1 MPSSFWYFL
10 MMSPVITYFIKLS
23 SIRSKGRYSFLCF
36 QEKDTTLSQNSMLFS
51 LRHHIIPYSLYFF
64 NLSFYPI
71 SEKRCTFA
79 AQFMK
84 DRNLV
89 IQKHDKRKQRTSVIF
104 YSMGK
109 NERINSEQEMP
120 AEANKDHSADADRVK
135 EVYKVTIAGSIINV
149 VLLVLKFAA
158 GILGHSAAMIADAI
172 HSLTDFATDV
182 VVLVFVK
189 LGNKPMDKDHDYGHG
204 KYETLATAIIGIS
217 LFVVGVMICYSGVTK
232 TYRAICGETLQQPGI
247 VALIAAIVSVVM
259 KEWAYQFTVKAGKKY
274 HSEAVVANAWHHRS
288 DALSSIGTMF
298 GIGGAI
304 ILGEKWA
311 VLDPLAAIIVS
322 AFIIKAA
329 WGLVMQSVKELTDAS
344 LPETEEDEILKI
356 ANGEQGVG
364 EIHNLRTRRI
374 GNKIAIEMHVR
385 MPGSLS
391 LYEAHE
397 HATHIE
403 TKLKQHF
410 GADTHV
416 GIHLEP
422 IKVNGK
428 YQKPE

>member
-1 MPSSFWYFL
+1 MP
-10 MMSPVITYFIKLS
+10 TETK
-23 SIRSKGRYSFLCF
+23 
-36 QEKDTTLSQNSMLFS
+36 
-51 LRHHIIPYSLYFF
+51 
-64 NLSFYPI
+64 
-71 SEKRCTFA
+71 
-79 AQFMK
+79 
-84 DRNLV
+84 
-89 IQKHDKRKQRTSVIF
+89 
-104 YSMGK
+104 K
-109 NERINSEQEMP
+109 N
-120 AEANKDHSADADRVK
+120 HSADADRVK

-189 LGNKPMDKDHDYGHG
+189 LGNKPKDKDHDYGHG

-232 TYRAICGETLQQPGI
+232 T
-247 VALIAAIVSVVM
+247 
-259 KEWAYQFTVKAGKKY
+259 KAGKKY

-356 ANGEQGVG
+356 ANEEEGVG

>member
-1 MPSSFWYFL
+1 MDRQKE
-10 MMSPVITYFIKLS
+10 TY
-23 SIRSKGRYSFLCF
+23 R
-36 QEKDTTLSQNSMLFS
+36 
-51 LRHHIIPYSLYFF
+51 
-64 NLSFYPI
+64 
-71 SEKRCTFA
+71 
-79 AQFMK
+79 
-84 DRNLV
+84 
-89 IQKHDKRKQRTSVIF
+89 
-104 YSMGK
+104 
-109 NERINSEQEMP
+109 
-120 AEANKDHSADADRVK
+120 
-135 EVYKVTIAGSIINV
+135 VTIAGSIINIL
-149 VLLVLKFAA
+149 LLVFKFVA

-172 HSLTDFATDV
+172 HSLTDFVTDAI
-182 VVLVFVK
+182 VLIFVR
-189 LGNKPMDKDHDYGHG
+189 LGSKPTDRDHDYGHG
-204 KYETLATAIIGIS
+204 KYETLASAIIGVS
-217 LFVVGVMICYSGVTK
+217 LLVVGMMICYSGVTK
-232 TYRAICGETLQQPGI
+232 TYHAMCGEPLQQPGFI
-247 VALIAAIVSVVM
+247 ALAAAVASVVL
-259 KEWAYQFTVKAGKKY
+259 KEWAYRFTVRVGRRC

-304 ILGEKWA
+304 ILGDKWA

-344 LPETEEDEILKI
+344 LPEMEEDEILKI
-356 ANGEQGVG
+356 ANEEQGVG

>member
-1 MPSSFWYFL
+1 M
-10 MMSPVITYFIKLS
+10 TD
-23 SIRSKGRYSFLCF
+23 
-36 QEKDTTLSQNSMLFS
+36 E
-51 LRHHIIPYSLYFF
+51 
-64 NLSFYPI
+64 
-71 SEKRCTFA
+71 
-79 AQFMK
+79 
-84 DRNLV
+84 
-89 IQKHDKRKQRTSVIF
+89 KQRL
-104 YSMGK
+104 
-109 NERINSEQEMP
+109 R
-120 AEANKDHSADADRVK
+120 

-149 VLLVLKFAA
+149 LLLVLKFAA

-217 LFVVGVMICYSGVTK
+217 LFAVGMMICWSGLVK
-232 TYRAICGETLQQPGI
+232 TYQALCGEQLQQPGV
-247 VALIAAIVSVVM
+247 VAFVAAVLSIVM
-259 KEWAYQFTVKAGKKY
+259 KEWAYQFTVRVGRKF

-288 DALSSIGTMF
+288 DALSSIGTMM

-304 ILGEKWA
+304 LLGSHWA
-311 VLDPLAAIIVS
+311 VLDPLAAIVVS
-322 AFIIKAA
+322 VFIIKAA
-329 WGLVMQSVKELTDAS
+329 WSLVMQSVKELTDAS
-344 LPETEEDEILKI
+344 LSEKEEDEILKT
-356 ANGEQGVG
+356 ASEEEGVG

-391 LYEAHE
+391 LYAAHE
-397 HATHIE
+397 HATAIE
-403 TKLKQHF
+403 QRLKQKY

-422 IKVNGK
+422 IKINGR
-428 YQKPE
+428 YQAPE

>member
-1 MPSSFWYFL
+1 MD
-10 MMSPVITYFIKLS
+10 
-23 SIRSKGRYSFLCF
+23 
-36 QEKDTTLSQNSMLFS
+36 E
-51 LRHHIIPYSLYFF
+51 
-64 NLSFYPI
+64 
-71 SEKRCTFA
+71 
-79 AQFMK
+79 
-84 DRNLV
+84 
-89 IQKHDKRKQRTSVIF
+89 KQRL
-104 YSMGK
+104 
-109 NERINSEQEMP
+109 R
-120 AEANKDHSADADRVK
+120 
-135 EVYKVTIAGSIINV
+135 EVYKVTLTGSVINV
-149 VLLVLKFAA
+149 LLLVVKFTA

-189 LGNKPMDKDHDYGHG
+189 LGNKPKDKDHDYGHG

-217 LFVVGVMICYSGVTK
+217 LFVVGVMICYTGINK
-232 TYRAICGETLQQPGI
+232 TYRAIEGETLQQPGV
-247 VALIAAIVSVVM
+247 VALVAAIVSIVL
-259 KEWAYQFTVKAGKKY
+259 KEWAYQFTVRVGKKC

-288 DALSSIGTMF
+288 DALSSVGTMI
-298 GIGGAI
+298 GVGGAI
-304 ILGEKWA
+304 LLGDKWA

-329 WGLVMQSVKELTDAS
+329 WGLVLQSVKVLTDAS
-344 LPETEEDEILKI
+344 LPDAEEEEIMKL
-356 ANGEQGVG
+356 ANEESGVR
-364 EIHNLRTRRI
+364 EIHNLQTRRI

-397 HATHIE
+397 HATDIE
-403 TKLKQHF
+403 KRLKEKF

-428 YQKPE
+428 YEKP

>member
-1 MPSSFWYFL
+1 
-10 MMSPVITYFIKLS
+10 MMD
-23 SIRSKGRYSFLCF
+23 
-36 QEKDTTLSQNSMLFS
+36 E
-51 LRHHIIPYSLYFF
+51 
-64 NLSFYPI
+64 
-71 SEKRCTFA
+71 
-79 AQFMK
+79 
-84 DRNLV
+84 
-89 IQKHDKRKQRTSVIF
+89 KQRL
-104 YSMGK
+104 
-109 NERINSEQEMP
+109 R
-120 AEANKDHSADADRVK
+120 

-149 VLLVLKFAA
+149 LLLVLKFAA

-217 LFVVGVMICYSGVTK
+217 LFAVGVMICWSGLVK
-232 TYRAICGETLQQPGI
+232 TYQALCGEQLQQPGI
-247 VALIAAIVSVVM
+247 VALVAAVASVAL
-259 KEWAYQFTVKAGKKY
+259 KEWAYQFTVRTGRKY

-288 DALSSIGTMF
+288 DALSSIGTMM

-304 ILGEKWA
+304 LLGSHWA
-311 VLDPLAAIIVS
+311 VLDPLAAIVVS
-322 AFIIKAA
+322 VFIIKAA
-329 WGLVMQSVKELTDAS
+329 WSLVMQSVKELTDAS
-344 LPETEEDEILKI
+344 LSEKEEDEILKT
-356 ANGEQGVG
+356 ASEEEGVG

-391 LYEAHE
+391 LYAAHE
-397 HATHIE
+397 RATAIE
-403 TKLKQHF
+403 QRLKQKY

-422 IKVNGK
+422 IKINGR
-428 YQKPE
+428 YQAPE

>member
-1 MPSSFWYFL
+1 MD
-10 MMSPVITYFIKLS
+10 
-23 SIRSKGRYSFLCF
+23 
-36 QEKDTTLSQNSMLFS
+36 E
-51 LRHHIIPYSLYFF
+51 
-64 NLSFYPI
+64 
-71 SEKRCTFA
+71 
-79 AQFMK
+79 
-84 DRNLV
+84 
-89 IQKHDKRKQRTSVIF
+89 KQRL
-104 YSMGK
+104 
-109 NERINSEQEMP
+109 R
-120 AEANKDHSADADRVK
+120 
-135 EVYKVTIAGSIINV
+135 EVYKVTLTGSVINV
-149 VLLVLKFAA
+149 LLLVVKFTA

-189 LGNKPMDKDHDYGHG
+189 LGNKPKDKDHDYGHG

-217 LFVVGVMICYSGVTK
+217 LFVVGVLICYTGINK
-232 TYRAICGETLQQPGI
+232 TYRAIEGETLQQPGV
-247 VALIAAIVSVVM
+247 VALVAAIVSIVL
-259 KEWAYQFTVKAGKKY
+259 KEWAYQFTVRVGKKC

-288 DALSSIGTMF
+288 DALSSIGTMI
-298 GIGGAI
+298 GVGGAI
-304 ILGEKWA
+304 LLGDKWA

-329 WGLVMQSVKELTDAS
+329 WGLVLQSVKELTDAS
-344 LPETEEDEILKI
+344 LPDAEEEEIMKL
-356 ANGEQGVG
+356 ANEESGVR
-364 EIHNLRTRRI
+364 EIHNLQTRRI

-397 HATHIE
+397 HATDIE
-403 TKLKQHF
+403 KRLKEKF

-428 YQKPE
+428 YEKPE

>member
-1 MPSSFWYFL
+1 MYFCR
-10 MMSPVITYFIKLS
+10 
-23 SIRSKGRYSFLCF
+23 SIHER
-36 QEKDTTLSQNSMLFS
+36 QEFGYTKTLL
-51 LRHHIIPYSLYFF
+51 
-64 NLSFYPI
+64 
-71 SEKRCTFA
+71 
-79 AQFMK
+79 
-84 DRNLV
+84 
-89 IQKHDKRKQRTSVIF
+89 RKQRTSVIF
-104 YSMGK
+104 YSMDK
-109 NERINSEQEMP
+109 NERIYNEQEMP
-120 AEANKDHSADADRVK
+120 AETKKNHSADADRVK

-189 LGNKPMDKDHDYGHG
+189 LGNKPKDKDHDYGHG

-232 TYRAICGETLQQPGI
+232 IYRAICGETLQQPGV
-247 VALIAAIVSVVM
+247 VALIAAIVSIVM
-259 KEWAYQFTVKAGKKY
+259 KEWAYQFTVKAGRRY

-356 ANGEQGVG
+356 ANEEEGVG